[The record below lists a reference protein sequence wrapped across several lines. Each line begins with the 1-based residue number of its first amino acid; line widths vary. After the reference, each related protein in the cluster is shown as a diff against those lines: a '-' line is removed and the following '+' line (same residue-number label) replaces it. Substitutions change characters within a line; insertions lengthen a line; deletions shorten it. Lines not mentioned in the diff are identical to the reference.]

1 MEKKINLSPSLE
13 DYLEAILILERKNRV
28 ARVKDIAEALQVQ
41 MPSVTGA
48 LKNLKRKGLINYE
61 KNSYISLTEVGLS
74 MAEAIESKHSII
86 RNFLENVLLLSSEEA
101 TDQACKIEHVITPE
115 TAKRLKNCAEYI
127 TETLSSDSSGKKW
140 TDIILPKKTAI
151 S

>member
-61 KNSYISLTEVGLS
+61 KNSYISLTEVGFS
-74 MAEAIESKHSII
+74 MAEAIENKHSII

-101 TDQACKIEHVITPE
+101 TEQACKIEHVITPE
-115 TAKRLKNCAEYI
+115 TAKRLKNCSEYI
-127 TETLSSDSSGKKW
+127 TENLGSDDTGKDW
-140 TDIILPKKTAI
+140 IDIILPKKPAV